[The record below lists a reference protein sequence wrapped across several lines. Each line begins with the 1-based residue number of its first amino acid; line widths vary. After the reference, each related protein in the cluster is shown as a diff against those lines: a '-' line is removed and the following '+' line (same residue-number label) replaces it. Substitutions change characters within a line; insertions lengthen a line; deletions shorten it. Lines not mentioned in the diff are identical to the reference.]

1 MTNARG
7 SILAIALFL
16 SGCGTSGTN
25 DDSRAAAD
33 GADECASAA
42 AHVRACTAV
51 AVAPSATCDRSAAE
65 QLLTLDC
72 ATLASATRTSTHAHL
87 VRTLDAIACAAG
99 IVRACPMPPCTAP
112 AYPTPSTTCSDYIG
126 IAGCGGCQFY
136 ACREAEH
143 ACGASGYYIAYAD
156 KYCVR
161 FLQSLR
167 PRMSPAGQRF
177 LDVARDC
184 LMRYVDDELAPDDAC
199 DDVRARAFHSHVAC
213 YHDNGFC
220 ELPATDQWLLINTV
234 DPADFDVS
242 AALQTAVSCL

>member
-1 MTNARG
+1 MKTAPW
-7 SILAIALFL
+7 SVLPFALALV
-16 SGCGTSGTN
+16 GCGTN
-25 DDSRAAAD
+25 AP
-33 GADECASAA
+33 DECAQAA
-42 AHVRACTAV
+42 AHVRACTGAV
-51 AVAPSATCDRSAAE
+51 ATPPAACDRSAAA

-72 ATLASATRTSTHAHL
+72 AALSAAARAPAQARVSD
-87 VRTLDAIACAAG
+87 TLDAIACAAG
-99 IVRACPMPPCTAP
+99 IVRLCPMPACDAP
-112 AYPTPSTTCSDYIG
+112 PYPQPSPTCRDYIA

-143 ACGASGYYIAYAD
+143 ACGPSGYYVAYAE

-184 LMRYVDDELAPDDAC
+184 LMRYVDDELPPDDAC

-220 ELPATDQWLLINTV
+220 QLPPSDQWLLINAV
-234 DPADFDVS
+234 DPADLDLS
-242 AALQTAVSCL
+242 AALQTALTCL

>member
-1 MTNARG
+1 MKTPSRPALAL
-7 SILAIALFL
+7 ILTLA
-16 SGCGTSGTN
+16 GCGN
-25 DDSRAAAD
+25 DAT
-33 GADECASAA
+33 DECARAA
-42 AHVRACTAV
+42 AHVRACTGVDV
-51 AVAPSATCDRSAAE
+51 ATSEPCDRGAAE

-72 ATLASATRTSTHAHL
+72 PALLTAAAAPKNARSSH
-87 VRTLDAIACAAG
+87 TLDAIACAAG
-99 IVRACPMPPCTAP
+99 IVRACPMPECTAP
-112 AYPTPSTTCSDYIG
+112 PYPAVSTTCSDYIG

-143 ACGASGYYIAYAD
+143 ACGASGYYVAYAE

-184 LMRYVDDELAPDDAC
+184 LMRYVDDELPSADAC

-220 ELPATDQWLLINTV
+220 ELPLTDQWLLVNTV
-234 DPADFDVS
+234 DPADFDAS